1 MDYEKLHKDT
11 INRLQQMV
19 SCGKIPVETA
29 CGICAD
35 FVPESEDERI
45 RRSLSAFFAK
55 FKPNDMWDDDFSF
68 GDIVAWF
75 EKKGQTFTKKDVDDA
90 YLKGVC
96 DTKQELEKQV
106 IPIFNIGDRVRY
118 KGHKCDGV
126 ITEITDTDYIC
137 GDAKLPISTQ
147 DKLELVA
154 WSEEDESMC
163 TKTIFALAGFMGNE
177 DKIDWLKSLKDR
189 YTWKPTG
196 EQMGIIAQSVA
207 VLKVSGHDELGD
219 RLGDI
224 SEQLNKLK
232 G

>member
-19 SCGKIPVETA
+19 SCGKITVETA

-35 FVPESEDERI
+35 FVPDREDERI
-45 RRSLSAFFAK
+45 RKSLSTYFAK

-75 EKKGQTFTKKDVDDA
+75 EKKELKKIV
-90 YLKGVC
+90 V
-96 DTKQELEKQV
+96 
-106 IPIFNIGDRVRY
+106 PIFHIGDRVRY

-137 GDAKLPISTQ
+137 GNAKLPISTQ
-147 DKLELVA
+147 DKLELVEQETA
-154 WSEEDESMC
+154 WGEEDEKMC

-177 DKIDWLKSLKDR
+177 DEIDWIKSLKQR
-189 YTWKPTG
+189 IG
-196 EQMGIIAQSVA
+196 G
-207 VLKVSGHDELGD
+207 
-219 RLGDI
+219 
-224 SEQLNKLK
+224 
-232 G
+232 